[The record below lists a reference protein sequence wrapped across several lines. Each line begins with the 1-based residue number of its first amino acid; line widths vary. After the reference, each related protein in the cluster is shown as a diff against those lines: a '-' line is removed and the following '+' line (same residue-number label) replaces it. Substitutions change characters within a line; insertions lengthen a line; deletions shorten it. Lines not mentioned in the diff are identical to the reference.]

1 MKKLLSLITVMAV
14 VLTMIPFQSAFAD
27 DVSTKVK
34 VENKLWVGNLDAQ
47 HGAVISLEESKTDSW
62 GDGDKLVLKLPEGV
76 TWHKYTRIN
85 GRPVRLSDIDGRS
98 LTINLANTTQLN
110 KVFVDPYFNVERS
123 VEKGDIV
130 VAVSGGRLSV
140 DNGRITIAEVKD
152 YGVKLSVADIVDFDY
167 GQYKSKEVVVSLE
180 EFVQGSI
187 LKDTE
192 YELILENAKLD
203 SSKDVLSRIKQGSRR
218 LNVEQ
223 AESKVIK
230 FTADDVNEKGKWD
243 LVFSIIPD
251 TDFEGNINI
260 KLSGRGVD
268 DTITIARVNKEF
280 VALNS
285 TPTNIALGHQDQA
298 IASIEISETSAGAI
312 MKGTHAILVNPEY
325 KGMIFT
331 SGKIQVSQGNI
342 ELDNFKYDNGIL
354 LFDVINPSTKA
365 SKIVINDLKVTID
378 EFGFVGNYTGQL
390 TFNYNKNNEM
400 KVDEFVLFNATTGKP
415 VEQAAAFVGQFI
427 IGSPNFTITTNGIS
441 RVEAFDVAPYI
452 QDNRTMM
459 SVKAAGVAL
468 DAKVSYD
475 ADKKMVTVE
484 SGDTK
489 ATMTIGSKILNIN
502 GEEKEMDTEAVISNN
517 RTFIPLAF
525 LADVFDA
532 ELKWDNVTKTVTI
545 MKN

>member
-1 MKKLLSLITVMAV
+1 M
-14 VLTMIPFQSAFAD
+14 
-27 DVSTKVK
+27 
-34 VENKLWVGNLDAQ
+34 
-47 HGAVISLEESKTDSW
+47 
-62 GDGDKLVLKLPEGV
+62 
-76 TWHKYTRIN
+76 
-85 GRPVRLSDIDGRS
+85 
-98 LTINLANTTQLN
+98 
-110 KVFVDPYFNVERS
+110 
-123 VEKGDIV
+123 
-130 VAVSGGRLSV
+130 
-140 DNGRITIAEVKD
+140 
-152 YGVKLSVADIVDFDY
+152 
-167 GQYKSKEVVVSLE
+167 
-180 EFVQGSI
+180 
-187 LKDTE
+187 
-192 YELILENAKLD
+192 
-203 SSKDVLSRIKQGSRR
+203 
-218 LNVEQ
+218 
-223 AESKVIK
+223 
-230 FTADDVNEKGKWD
+230 
-243 LVFSIIPD
+243 
-251 TDFEGNINI
+251 
-260 KLSGRGVD
+260 
-268 DTITIARVNKEF
+268 
-280 VALNS
+280 
-285 TPTNIALGHQDQA
+285 
-298 IASIEISETSAGAI
+298 
-312 MKGTHAILVNPEY
+312 
-325 KGMIFT
+325 
-331 SGKIQVSQGNI
+331 
-342 ELDNFKYDNGIL
+342 
-354 LFDVINPSTKA
+354 FDVINPSTKA